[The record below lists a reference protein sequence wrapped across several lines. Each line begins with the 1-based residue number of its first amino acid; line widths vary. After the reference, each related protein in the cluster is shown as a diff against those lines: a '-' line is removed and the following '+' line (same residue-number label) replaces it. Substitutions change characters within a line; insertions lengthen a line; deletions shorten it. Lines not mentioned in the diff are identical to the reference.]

1 MLRDLGAAGELQAAV
16 GPGIGPCCYEVGP
29 EVHEAFAPYGPGVR
43 HGANLDLR
51 AVARSQLE
59 RAGVSVVHDLDL
71 CTTCRPEL
79 FFSHRR
85 DRGITGRQAGVAW
98 LT

>member
-71 CTTCRPEL
+71 CTACRPEL